1 MRFKGIV
8 SALFVLEIAFST
20 RPGKAQELELQG
32 IEVRAK
38 KAPGASEVSSERA
51 LERGAEDLGEAV
63 REIPGIETIRRG
75 AAGEDVLIRGYQ
87 RDNINVLIDDQ
98 SVFGACPNRMD
109 PPAFHIDLLETESI
123 SVTKGP
129 FDVRHPG
136 SLGGLLEARS
146 IRPPLGLDA
155 ELFSNYGSFESTM
168 DAARV
173 SFGSERFSIATGGSF
188 RFSRPYE
195 DGRGLKFTDI
205 YPGDS
210 PNRYRPSKRN
220 ATAYSIKSGWA
231 KALFRPSLGHELEV
245 SYARIMADDVLY
257 PYLLMDADSDDTERV
272 NARYVIEEPFDKVN
286 LLTLQFFY
294 SGVDHAMSDTRRMS
308 SLGSIKP
315 YGMRT
320 LAKSSNVGGRIEGAL
335 SLFGETTLGLDG
347 YRRSWDATTSM
358 LMQRTRTFHDQASIP
373 DVETANIGVFLEQH
387 HELARNVSLR
397 AGVRLD
403 SSRTKAKKDRGSVY
417 GLYFPDFQ
425 RARRDTYPSGHLRL
439 DYVLS
444 KDLSVFLGFGHG
456 VRVPDPQERYFA
468 LRRMGTKEMPDQLG
482 NPGLSPVKNNEWDV
496 GVKALRGS
504 ALLETSVFY
513 GELEDFIVPRDLLGE
528 GGVARSYKNVSATMY
543 GTETSLT
550 LGLSRELRAD
560 AGVSFVRG
568 KNDTD
573 GTDLPEIPP
582 LNGRLSLRYERSW
595 GFGEVEGVFA
605 ASQNKTDRM
614 LNEEATG
621 GYAVANLLAGI
632 HHGRLRVV
640 FGVRNLFDRYY
651 YEHLSYLRDP
661 FRSGVRVPE
670 PGRMF
675 YGNMSYSF

>member
-8 SALFVLEIAFST
+8 SALFVLAIAFST
-20 RPGKAQELELQG
+20 RPGKAQEFELQG

-38 KAPGASEVSSERA
+38 KAPGVSEVSSERA
-51 LERGAEDLGEAV
+51 LERGAKDLGEAA

-109 PPAFHIDLLETESI
+109 PPAFHIDLLETESF

-195 DGRGLKFTDI
+195 DGRGLRFTDI

-220 ATAYSIKSGWA
+220 ATAYSIKSGWT

-272 NARYVIEEPFDKVN
+272 NARYAIEEPFDKVN

-294 SGVDHAMSDTRRMS
+294 SGVDHAMSDARRMS

-373 DVETANIGVFLEQH
+373 DVETANIGVFFRAAPRTCPERLLEGGSEARFEPYKGQKGQGERLRALLPRFSALEEGYLPKRPPKAGLRLEQRL
-387 HELARNVSLR
+387 ERLFRLRSRGEGSRPPGALLRPKADGYQSDAR
-397 AGVRLD
+397 
-403 SSRTKAKKDRGSVY
+403 
-417 GLYFPDFQ
+417 P
-425 RARRDTYPSGHLRL
+425 AREPRPIAR
-439 DYVLS
+439 
-444 KDLSVFLGFGHG
+444 
-456 VRVPDPQERYFA
+456 QEQ
-468 LRRMGTKEMPDQLG
+468 RMG
-482 NPGLSPVKNNEWDV
+482 
-496 GVKALRGS
+496 RG
-504 ALLETSVFY
+504 
-513 GELEDFIVPRDLLGE
+513 R
-528 GGVARSYKNVSATMY
+528 
-543 GTETSLT
+543 
-550 LGLSRELRAD
+550 
-560 AGVSFVRG
+560 
-568 KNDTD
+568 
-573 GTDLPEIPP
+573 
-582 LNGRLSLRYERSW
+582 
-595 GFGEVEGVFA
+595 
-605 ASQNKTDRM
+605 
-614 LNEEATG
+614 
-621 GYAVANLLAGI
+621 
-632 HHGRLRVV
+632 
-640 FGVRNLFDRYY
+640 
-651 YEHLSYLRDP
+651 
-661 FRSGVRVPE
+661 
-670 PGRMF
+670 
-675 YGNMSYSF
+675 